1 MTGYHRVL
9 LKLSGEVFGG
19 GRVGLDP
26 DVVQKI
32 AREIASAQRTGVQV
46 AVVTG
51 GGNFF
56 RGAELQQ
63 RGMDRA
69 RADYMG
75 MLGIVMNCLA
85 LQDFLEKEGVE
96 TRVQTAITMG
106 QVAEPYIPRRAIRH
120 LEKGRVVI
128 FGAGMGL
135 PYFSTDTVAAQRA
148 LESRCEVVL
157 VAKNGVDGVYTADP
171 RKAIRHLEKGRL
183 VIFGAGAGMP
193 YFSTD
198 TVAAQRALEI
208 ECQVL
213 LMGKNGVDGVY
224 DDDPRTNPAAVMY
237 DDLDY
242 ATVLA
247 KQLKVADATAISL
260 CMDNQMPIVVFNLLR
275 DGNIARAVAGER
287 IGTLISQP
295 F

>member
-1 MTGYHRVL
+1 MTGYNRVL

-19 GRVGLDP
+19 GKVGVDP
-26 DVVQKI
+26 DVVQKV
-32 AREIASAQRTGVQV
+32 AQEIAAVAQSGVQI

-63 RGMDRA
+63 HGMDRA

-85 LQDFLEKEGVE
+85 LQDFLEQEGIE

-128 FGAGMGL
+128 FGAGAGL

-148 LESRCEVVL
+148 LETKCEVV
-157 VAKNGVDGVYTADP
+157 
-171 RKAIRHLEKGRL
+171 
-183 VIFGAGAGMP
+183 
-193 YFSTD
+193 
-198 TVAAQRALEI
+198 
-208 ECQVL
+208 

-224 DDDPRTNPAAVMY
+224 NADPRTHPDAMKY
-237 DDLDY
+237 DELTFVE
-242 ATVLA
+242 AL
-247 KQLKVADATAISL
+247 QQGLKVADATAFAL
-260 CMDNQMPIVVFNLLR
+260 CMENHLPMVVFGMQPA
-275 DGNIARAVAGER
+275 GNILRVVQGDK
-287 IGTLISQP
+287 IGTLVSAGDAP
-295 F
+295 STGPRD

>member
-1 MTGYHRVL
+1 LTDTTPPLSAPTAFQPADGSGYQRVL
-9 LKLSGEVFGG
+9 LKLSGETFGG
-19 GRVGLDP
+19 GKVGVDA
-26 DVVQKI
+26 DIVRGI
-32 AREIASAQRTGVQV
+32 AEQ
-46 AVVTG
+46 
-51 GGNFF
+51 
-56 RGAELQQ
+56 L
-63 RGMDRA
+63 
-69 RADYMG
+69 G
-75 MLGIVMNCLA
+75 MLGTVMNCLA
-85 LQDFLEKEGVE
+85 LQDFCEKAGLQ
-96 TRVQTAITMG
+96 TRVQSAITMG
-106 QVAEPYIPRRAIRH
+106 QVAEPYI
-120 LEKGRVVI
+120 
-128 FGAGMGL
+128 
-135 PYFSTDTVAAQRA
+135 
-148 LESRCEVVL
+148 
-157 VAKNGVDGVYTADP
+157 P

-224 DDDPRTNPAAVMY
+224 DDDPRTNPDAVMY
-237 DDLDY
+237 EDLDY

-295 F
+295 S

>member
-1 MTGYHRVL
+1 MTTHALTEAAPTPTTASPRRRVL

-19 GRVGLDP
+19 GQVGVDP
-26 DVVQKI
+26 DVVRGI
-32 AREIASAQRTGVQV
+32 ARQIAAAVREGIEV
-46 AVVTG
+46 AVVVG

-63 RGMDRA
+63 KGMDRS
-69 RADYMG
+69 RADYIG
-75 MLGIVMNCLA
+75 MLGTVMNCLA
-85 LQDFLEKEGVE
+85 LQDFLEKEGID

-120 LEKGRVVI
+120 LEKGRV
-128 FGAGMGL
+128 
-135 PYFSTDTVAAQRA
+135 
-148 LESRCEVVL
+148 
-157 VAKNGVDGVYTADP
+157 
-171 RKAIRHLEKGRL
+171 

-224 DDDPRTNPAAVMY
+224 DDDPRTNPDAVMY
-237 DDLDY
+237 EDLDY

-295 F
+295 V